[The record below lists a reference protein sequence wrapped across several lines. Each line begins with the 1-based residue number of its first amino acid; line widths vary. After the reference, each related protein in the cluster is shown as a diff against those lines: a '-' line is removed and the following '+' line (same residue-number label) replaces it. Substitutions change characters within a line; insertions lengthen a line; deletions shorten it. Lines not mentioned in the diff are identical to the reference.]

1 MRLRIEVRRRIQASR
16 RIPTTWQDAAGA
28 GVPAGG
34 WAAGSLRFST
44 ARDTALGRVLGT
56 AGSAILCVV
65 LGAALVSALWSAASP
80 AHALD
85 RGRGLDLALDP
96 AHSSGSAPGPDLTPG
111 PGTGPAAVFGIPVDS
126 GLAFGLGLAVALGG
140 ALLLAAGSE
149 LQSRAV
155 FEAGGRWRAF
165 LRSRR
170 WWGGL
175 LALGTAVS
183 SNFVALALAPVS
195 VVQSVSIVA
204 LALSAAFAH
213 WSGRARVG
221 WRGAVSIGLC
231 AVGISGFVLLVR
243 SSLSEEASA
252 DPLRDLAAVI
262 GILAALTAL
271 GLVATVAGSRGRTA
285 STQPA
290 SGAPGRGWRLPLG
303 SLSGLFAAA
312 LIFGS
317 ITTVFKVL
325 VTLALRD
332 GIPALLSEPTA
343 LLGIAAVAAGGI
355 IANILLQRSHHR
367 FAAPVVVAG
376 ITIVDPL
383 TAAVIGM
390 SVLGEVQLTA
400 GLALSLLAF
409 GTVAC
414 LGVLGLTQIRRTEH
428 PLRGG
433 VGAAHPGTA
442 ASAPRHT
449 QFHSPDTTAHP

>member
-1 MRLRIEVRRRIQASR
+1 MRR
-16 RIPTTWQDAAGA
+16 RIPTTWQAPAGA

-34 WAAGSLRFST
+34 LAAESLRFGT
-44 ARDTALGRVLGT
+44 ARGTALGRVLGT
-56 AGSAILCVV
+56 AGTAILCVV
-65 LGAALVSALWSAASP
+65 LGAALVSALWPAASQAHALALGLDLGLNP
-80 AHALD
+80 AHAF
-85 RGRGLDLALDP
+85 
-96 AHSSGSAPGPDLTPG
+96 GSAPGPELTPG
-111 PGTGPAAVFGIPVDS
+111 HGTAPAAVFGLPVDS
-126 GLAFGLGLAVALGG
+126 GLAFGLGLGVALGG

-183 SNFVALALAPVS
+183 SNFIALALAPVS

-204 LALSAAFAH
+204 LALSAVFAH

-231 AVGISGFVLLVR
+231 ALGISGFVLLVR

-290 SGAPGRGWRLPLG
+290 SAAPGRGWRLPLG
-303 SLSGLFAAA
+303 PLSGLFAVA

-343 LLGIAAVAAGGI
+343 LFGIAAVAAGGI

-414 LGVLGLTQIRRTEH
+414 LGVLGLTQLRRTVH

-433 VGAAHPGTA
+433 VGPAPTGTA